1 MGAHPSTSWKRAPPE
16 LVDAF
21 TAAVAALP
29 ALERR
34 QMFGY
39 PGAFA
44 NGHLVTSLHE
54 GRWIVR
60 LPDAGLAEL
69 AMLGG
74 TRFEPMPGRPMRG
87 YLAFPQDMVADP
99 DSLEPWLQQALDY
112 VLQMPPKVKSNSAAC

>member
-1 MGAHPSTSWKRAPPE
+1 MATHTPGGWKKSPAE
-16 LVDAF
+16 LVERF
-21 TAAVAALP
+21 MTVVAEYP

-39 PGAFA
+39 PAAFA

-54 GRWIVR
+54 GRWIIR

-87 YLAFPQDMVADP
+87 YLAFPPDMVANP
-99 DSLEPWLQQALDY
+99 GSLGPWLERAVAH
-112 VLQMPPKVKSNSAAC
+112 VLQMPPKVKAKR